1 MRNVPRWRIALPGD
15 WTRDNQRSKLRS
27 WMEDAP
33 IDVLEFSSW
42 NMALNGNCY
51 VVKGYEYD
59 PLFLEGII

>member
-1 MRNVPRWRIALPGD
+1 
-15 WTRDNQRSKLRS
+15 
-27 WMEDAP
+27 MEDAP
-33 IDVLEFSSW
+33 IDGFGVLFSSW